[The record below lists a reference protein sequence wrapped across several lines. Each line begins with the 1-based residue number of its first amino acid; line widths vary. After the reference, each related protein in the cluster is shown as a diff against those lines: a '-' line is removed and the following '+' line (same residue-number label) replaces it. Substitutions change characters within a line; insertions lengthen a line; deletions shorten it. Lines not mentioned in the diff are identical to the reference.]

1 MHGITL
7 TSGPS
12 DWEIIQQEKGKA
24 TVELAG
30 TYKVHPAAIEVGV
43 ASATP
48 VVRVMR
54 EDDNTTVIP
63 WTPAVQVTQGENFTG
78 SFQMEIV
85 IPAGGLYRIETSLET
100 RSTLPNLTW
109 LYRGDCVLHVG
120 VGNLFLIAGQSNSAG
135 YGKDYCTDPPHLCVH
150 LFRNRNQWD
159 LASHPMNESTT
170 AGSLPNEEMGIPGVS
185 PYLSFGKKY
194 YELTGMPVGL
204 IQTAQG
210 GSSIERWNPKDG
222 DLYGNMMNKIQETKG
237 RYAGVLWYQGCEDT
251 RPEQAEAYGEHF
263 RELAEALRAALG
275 YEIPFFTMQL
285 NRFINGPFDEAWG
298 MVREAQRRAALS
310 IPAVSVL
317 PTTNLSQSD
326 SVHNSAQ
333 ANVALGIRLA
343 RQCACVLNGAE
354 EFEAPDFDG
363 AVIAEQEEKERL
375 GLQGTWLRI
384 TFAHVKNCFMLYS
397 ANGRDSGFTLEDSAG
412 PVEIKSIRANRE
424 DKNRVYL
431 ELDREPGEAAMLS
444 FAWEADPVK
453 LPMVDEV
460 TYMPPLSFYRI
471 SLEQTGGERR

>member
-1 MHGITL
+1 M
-7 TSGPS
+7 
-12 DWEIIQQEKGKA
+12 
-24 TVELAG
+24 
-30 TYKVHPAAIEVGV
+30 
-43 ASATP
+43 
-48 VVRVMR
+48 
-54 EDDNTTVIP
+54 
-63 WTPAVQVTQGENFTG
+63 
-78 SFQMEIV
+78 
-85 IPAGGLYRIETSLET
+85 
-100 RSTLPNLTW
+100 
-109 LYRGDCVLHVG
+109 
-120 VGNLFLIAGQSNSAG
+120 
-135 YGKDYCTDPPHLCVH
+135 
-150 LFRNRNQWD
+150 
-159 LASHPMNESTT
+159 
-170 AGSLPNEEMGIPGVS
+170 
-185 PYLSFGKKY
+185 
-194 YELTGMPVGL
+194 
-204 IQTAQG
+204 
-210 GSSIERWNPKDG
+210 
-222 DLYGNMMNKIQETKG
+222 
-237 RYAGVLWYQGCEDT
+237 
-251 RPEQAEAYGEHF
+251 
-263 RELAEALRAALG
+263 
-275 YEIPFFTMQL
+275 
-285 NRFINGPFDEAWG
+285 
-298 MVREAQRRAALS
+298 
-310 IPAVSVL
+310 L

-354 EFEAPDFDG
+354 EFEAPAFDG

-431 ELDREPGEAAMLS
+431 ELDREPGEAAVLS

>member
-1 MHGITL
+1 
-7 TSGPS
+7 
-12 DWEIIQQEKGKA
+12 
-24 TVELAG
+24 
-30 TYKVHPAAIEVGV
+30 
-43 ASATP
+43 
-48 VVRVMR
+48 
-54 EDDNTTVIP
+54 
-63 WTPAVQVTQGENFTG
+63 
-78 SFQMEIV
+78 
-85 IPAGGLYRIETSLET
+85 
-100 RSTLPNLTW
+100 
-109 LYRGDCVLHVG
+109 
-120 VGNLFLIAGQSNSAG
+120 
-135 YGKDYCTDPPHLCVH
+135 
-150 LFRNRNQWD
+150 
-159 LASHPMNESTT
+159 
-170 AGSLPNEEMGIPGVS
+170 
-185 PYLSFGKKY
+185 
-194 YELTGMPVGL
+194 
-204 IQTAQG
+204 
-210 GSSIERWNPKDG
+210 
-222 DLYGNMMNKIQETKG
+222 
-237 RYAGVLWYQGCEDT
+237 
-251 RPEQAEAYGEHF
+251 
-263 RELAEALRAALG
+263 
-275 YEIPFFTMQL
+275 
-285 NRFINGPFDEAWG
+285 